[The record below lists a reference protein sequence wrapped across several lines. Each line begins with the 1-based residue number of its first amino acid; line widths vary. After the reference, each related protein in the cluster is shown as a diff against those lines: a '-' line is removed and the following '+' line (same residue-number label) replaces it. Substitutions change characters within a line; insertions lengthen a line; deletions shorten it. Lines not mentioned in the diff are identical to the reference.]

1 MIDKRKVLNVMNA
14 AHAVYLATMS
24 EGGPRVRALVNLR
37 LRWRYRGP
45 SRTART
51 DDFTVYLATSRT
63 SDKIAE
69 ITADPRVSVYYS
81 RPLLFRGVML
91 CGTAEVLDNPDL
103 KRALWSDDWRVYW
116 PDGAD
121 NPDYVV
127 VRLKPSEIRGW
138 WGSKPFVLEAP

>member
-1 MIDKRKVLNVMNA
+1 MPSKGQILKVMNG
-14 AHAVYLATMS
+14 AHAVYLATTS
-24 EGGPRVRALVNLR
+24 ENGPRVRALVNLR
-37 LRWRYRGP
+37 RRWAYRVP

-51 DDFTVYLATSRT
+51 DDFTVYLATSRA

-91 CGTAEVLDNPDL
+91 CGRAEVLDAPDL
-103 KRALWSDDWRVYW
+103 KKALWSNDWREYW
-116 PDGAD
+116 PDGYS

-127 VRLKPSEIRGW
+127 VRIKPTEIRGW
-138 WGSKPFVLEAP
+138 WGSTPFTIEAP

>member
-1 MIDKRKVLNVMNA
+1 MPSKSQILKVMNA

-24 EGGPRVRALVNLR
+24 ENGPRVRALVNLR
-37 LRWRYRGP
+37 RRWAYPIP
-45 SRTART
+45 SLMART
-51 DDFTVYLATSRT
+51 DDFTVYLTTSKA

-81 RPLLFRGVML
+81 RPLLYRGVL
-91 CGTAEVLDNPDL
+91 LSGRAEVLESAAL
-103 KRALWSDDWRVYW
+103 KQALWSNDWRIYW
-116 PDGAD
+116 PDGYS

-138 WGSKPFVLEAP
+138 WGSKPFTFEGP